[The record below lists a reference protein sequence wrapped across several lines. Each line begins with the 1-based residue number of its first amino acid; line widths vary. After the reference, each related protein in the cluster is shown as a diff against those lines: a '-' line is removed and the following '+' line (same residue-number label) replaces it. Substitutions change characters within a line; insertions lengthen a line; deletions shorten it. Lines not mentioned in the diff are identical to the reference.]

1 MTGAP
6 MDLNILRNPELQRAI
21 RENYVSFPAQ
31 APVYNNQARADIQW
45 RLAVLYFVHGLSIN
59 ALARRYKLSRERA
72 GQIIKAWR
80 VLSVERGYIQ
90 EIPPDP
96 AANAQ
101 PRVNHPALNHPVLNP
116 EPAPIAVRGPYLS

>member
-1 MTGAP
+1 
-6 MDLNILRNPELQRAI
+6 MDLKILRNPELQRAI

-45 RLAVLYFVHGLSIN
+45 RLAVLYFVHGWSIN
-59 ALARRYKLSRERA
+59 EVAHRYKISRERA

-80 VLSVERGYIQ
+80 VLSVESGYIQ

-96 AANAQ
+96 AAHT
-101 PRVNHPALNHPVLNP
+101 HPLTVVHSVLHP
-116 EPAPIAVRGPYLS
+116 EPAAIAARGLYFS

>member
-1 MTGAP
+1 

-31 APVYNNQARADIQW
+31 VPIYSDQPRADIQW
-45 RLAVLYFVHGLSIN
+45 RLAVLYFVHGWSIHEV
-59 ALARRYKLSRERA
+59 ARRYKLSRERA

-80 VLSVERGYIQ
+80 ILSVEGGYIQ

-96 AANAQ
+96 AAHTRPAPVPDLPLVAQ
-101 PRVNHPALNHPVLNP
+101 PVA
-116 EPAPIAVRGPYLS
+116 IAARGLYLS